1 MADVP
6 EYDGYLEVE
15 DDQVRE
21 SFIQL
26 NENIRSLQ
34 KTLKALEV
42 KVDANRMSI
51 SSLEVTKEDA

>member
-15 DDQVRE
+15 NDQIRE

-42 KVDANRMSI
+42 KVDANSI
-51 SSLEVTKEDA
+51 SISNLKVTKQDA

>member
-15 DDQVRE
+15 DDQIRE

-42 KVDANRMSI
+42 KVDSNRISI
-51 SSLEVTKEDA
+51 SSLEVTKQDA

>member
-15 DDQVRE
+15 DAQIRE

-42 KVDANRMSI
+42 KVDANRISI

>member
-15 DDQVRE
+15 NDQIRE

-34 KTLKALEV
+34 KTLKELEV
-42 KVDANRMSI
+42 KVDTNRISI
-51 SSLEVTKEDA
+51 SSLEVTKQDA

>member
-15 DDQVRE
+15 DDQIRE

-34 KTLKALEV
+34 KPLKALEV
-42 KVDANRMSI
+42 KVDANRISI
-51 SSLEVTKEDA
+51 SSLDVTKEDA

>member
-1 MADVP
+1 MAAVP

-15 DDQVRE
+15 NDQIRE

-34 KTLKALEV
+34 KTLKELEV
-42 KVDANRMSI
+42 KVDTNRISI
-51 SSLEVTKEDA
+51 SSLEVTKQDA

>member
-15 DDQVRE
+15 DDQIRE

-42 KVDANRMSI
+42 KVDANRISI

>member
-15 DDQVRE
+15 NDQIRE

-42 KVDANRMSI
+42 KVDANSI
-51 SSLEVTKEDA
+51 SISNLEVTKQDA

>member
-6 EYDGYLEVE
+6 EYDGYLEVQ
-15 DDQVRE
+15 DDQIRE

-26 NENIRSLQ
+26 NENIRALQ

-42 KVDANRMSI
+42 KVDANRISI
-51 SSLEVTKEDA
+51 SNLEVTKQDA

>member
-15 DDQVRE
+15 DDQLRE
-21 SFIQL
+21 ALIQL

-34 KTLKALEV
+34 KRIKLNENKIADLQTTTNNLEATKAN
-42 KVDANRMSI
+42 A
-51 SSLEVTKEDA
+51 

>member
-6 EYDGYLEVE
+6 EYDGYLEVQ
-15 DDQVRE
+15 DDQIRE

-26 NENIRSLQ
+26 NENIRTLQ

-42 KVDANRMSI
+42 KVDANRISI

>member
-15 DDQVRE
+15 DDQIRE

-34 KTLKALEV
+34 KTLKALEIR
-42 KVDANRMSI
+42 VDANRISI
-51 SSLEVTKEDA
+51 SKLEVTKQDA

>member
-15 DDQVRE
+15 DDQIRE

-34 KTLKALEV
+34 KTLNALEV
-42 KVDANRMSI
+42 KVDANRISI
-51 SSLEVTKEDA
+51 SSLEVTKQDA

>member
-6 EYDGYLEVE
+6 EYDGYLEVK
-15 DDQVRE
+15 DDQIRE

-42 KVDANRMSI
+42 KVDANRISI
-51 SSLEVTKEDA
+51 SNLEVTKQDA

>member
-15 DDQVRE
+15 DDQIRE

-26 NENIRSLQ
+26 NENIRALQ
-34 KTLKALEV
+34 KTIKALEV
-42 KVDANRMSI
+42 KINANRVSI
-51 SSLEVTKEDA
+51 SNLEVTKQDA

>member
-15 DDQVRE
+15 DDQIRE

-42 KVDANRMSI
+42 KVDANRISI
-51 SSLEVTKEDA
+51 SSLEVTKEDS